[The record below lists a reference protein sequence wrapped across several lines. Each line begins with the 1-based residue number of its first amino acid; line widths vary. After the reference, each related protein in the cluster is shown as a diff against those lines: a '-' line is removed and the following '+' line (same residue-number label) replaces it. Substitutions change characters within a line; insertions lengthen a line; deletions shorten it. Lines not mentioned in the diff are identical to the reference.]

1 MTGAGKSLL
10 SIKKNHGKVLYRMTF
25 FNSFSRSRTGGRGDQ
40 FKCIDDNECVN
51 GNNYCVDAEKGGI
64 CVNIDGSFTCTCQTG
79 YTGDGNDYQK
89 WRKLTQSGPVIKK
102 FRCYFPIKTY
112 IIFILDAL
120 KFKIEVISMSYQFRI
135 PIT

>member
-10 SIKKNHGKVLYRMTF
+10 SIKKNHGKVMISNDF
-25 FNSFSRSRTGGRGDQ
+25 FYFFSRSRTGERSDQ
-40 FKCIDDNECVN
+40 FKCLDDNECVD

-89 WRKLTQSGPVIKK
+89 WTKLTQSGPGYKHFSVIPNTAYS
-102 FRCYFPIKTY
+102 YFT
-112 IIFILDAL
+112 
-120 KFKIEVISMSYQFRI
+120 
-135 PIT
+135 